1 MAHRWLSHA
10 TYCHVLPRIDTWI
23 ISHVWI
29 RHAAHTH
36 THTHTH
42 TYTHTHVGVL
52 EGFRVTR
59 HPVSHTW
66 MRHVTHMNEYLA
78 RINESR
84 HTRQRL
90 ELVTHMNESCHLYEW
105 VMSHIWMSHITHV
118 NESYHTCEW
127 VISRMWMS
135 HITHMNE
142 SCHTYEWVMSHI
154 WMSHV
159 KQIAFEHLAHYI
171 SLSPDVSC
179 RLSITLERREE
190 NLPTVYILF
199 HIYYFHRVYII
210 SVFPPCVH
218 HVREESLERREERR
232 ESIHLM

>member
-1 MAHRWLSHA
+1 MSLKWALITWQRTQRPYTPLVSMLRLEECQCRSEELCSH
-10 TYCHVLPRIDTWI
+10 YRELKVQ
-23 ISHVWI
+23 
-29 RHAAHTH
+29 
-36 THTHTH
+36 
-42 TYTHTHVGVL
+42 
-52 EGFRVTR
+52 
-59 HPVSHTW
+59 
-66 MRHVTHMNEYLA
+66 NEY
-78 RINESR
+78 
-84 HTRQRL
+84 HT
-90 ELVTHMNESCHLYEW
+90 CEW

-142 SCHTYEWVMSHI
+142 SCHTCEWVILHI

-159 KQIAFEHLAHYI
+159 KQVAFEHLAHYI

-179 RLSITLERREE
+179 RPSITLERREK

-199 HIYYFHRVYII
+199 HIYYFHRVYTI